1 VPERRKRATI
11 REVADAT
18 GLSPAAV
25 SYALRGIQTSEET
38 QERVRRAAVELGY
51 NVDRIARALAS
62 GRTGTVGLLFGS
74 LEDLWQQLLGVG
86 IGSALLARDHYA
98 LLVDS
103 AGDPERQLLLAQQ
116 LRDQRVDGLIVQPLD
131 PSDESWSELTESL
144 PIVSIG
150 DVLHGGRAA
159 GEVMFDNRAGVA
171 LALEHLHKLGH
182 RRIGVLTP
190 TQPSTPD
197 RPSDIYV
204 TAEADRLGL
213 DVSIIS
219 SPPVVTAA
227 TEAAREVLSKT
238 DRPTALFCLA
248 DSIAYGAYAAA
259 RELGLSIPD
268 DVSVS
273 GYDDHPMSALLTP
286 ALTTVDWNIDRIV
299 RAAVRLVLAAI
310 ERKPHRR
317 RAIQPPHLCERGS
330 TGPPAASGLPR
341 ASAPP
346 RREPDGQSTAGGG
359 QLPGG
364 R

>member
-1 VPERRKRATI
+1 VPQQRKRATI
-11 REVADAT
+11 REVAEAT

-38 QERVRRAAVELGY
+38 QERVRRAAGELGY

-98 LLVDS
+98 LLVDA
-103 AGDPERQLLLAQQ
+103 AGDPERQLLLARQ

-131 PSDESWSELTESL
+131 PSDERWSQLAESL

-150 DVLHGGRAA
+150 DALHGGLAA
-159 GEVMFDNRAGVA
+159 GEVVFDNRSGVT

-197 RPSDIYV
+197 RPADIHV
-204 TAEADRLGL
+204 IAEAERLGL
-213 DVSIIS
+213 DVSIVS
-219 SPPVVTAA
+219 SPPALTAA
-227 TEAAREVLSKT
+227 TEVAHEVLSKAD
-238 DRPTALFCLA
+238 DRPTALFCFA

-259 RELGLSIPD
+259 RELGLRIPD
-268 DVSVS
+268 EVSIS

-286 ALTTVDWNIDRIV
+286 ALTTMDWNVDRIV

-310 ERKPHRR
+310 ERKPYRR
-317 RAIQPPHLCERGS
+317 RTVQPPHLRQRGS
-330 TGPPAASGLPR
+330 TGPPAVSRLRKAPTTSGARSSRPETSR
-341 ASAPP
+341 F
-346 RREPDGQSTAGGG
+346 QN
-359 QLPGG
+359 
-364 R
+364 

>member
-1 VPERRKRATI
+1 MPQQRKRATI

-38 QERVRRAAVELGY
+38 QERVRRAAMELGY

-74 LEDLWQQLLGVG
+74 LEDLWQQLLGIG
-86 IGSALLARDHYA
+86 IGSALLARDHYV
-98 LLVDS
+98 LLVDA
-103 AGDPERQLLLAQQ
+103 AGDPERQLLLARR

-131 PSDESWSELTESL
+131 PSDEGWPELADSL

-150 DVLHGGRAA
+150 DTLHGGRAG
-159 GEVMFDNRAGVA
+159 GEVMFDNRAGVTLA
-171 LALEHLHKLGH
+171 LAHLHKLGH

-197 RPSDIYV
+197 RPSDIHV
-204 TAEADRLGL
+204 TAEAERLGL

-219 SPPVVTAA
+219 SPPVLTAA
-227 TEAAREVLSKT
+227 TEVAREVLSKT
-238 DRPTALFCLA
+238 DRPTALFCFA

-259 RELGLSIPD
+259 RELGLRIPGEVSIC
-268 DVSVS
+268 

-310 ERKPHRR
+310 EGKPHRR
-317 RAIQPPHLCERGS
+317 RTVQQPHLRERGS
-330 TGPPAASGLPR
+330 TGPPPASGL
-341 ASAPP
+341 
-346 RREPDGQSTAGGG
+346 REARH
-359 QLPGG
+359 GG
-364 R
+364 RRSPIANAFGPEHQ

>member
-1 VPERRKRATI
+1 MPQQRKRATI
-11 REVADAT
+11 REVAEAT

-38 QERVRRAAVELGY
+38 QERVRRAAAELGY

-98 LLVDS
+98 LLVDA
-103 AGDPERQLLLAQQ
+103 AGDPERQLLLAAPAAGPAGG
-116 LRDQRVDGLIVQPLD
+116 RPHRAAARPVGRAVVRAGGEPADRVDRRRAAGR
-131 PSDESWSELTESL
+131 
-144 PIVSIG
+144 
-150 DVLHGGRAA
+150 RAA
-159 GEVMFDNRAGVA
+159 GEVVFDNRAGVT

-197 RPSDIYV
+197 RPADIHV
-204 TAEADRLGL
+204 TAEAERLGL

-219 SPPVVTAA
+219 SPPALAAA
-227 TEAAREVLSKT
+227 TEVAREVLSKA
-238 DRPTALFCLA
+238 DRPTALFCFA

-259 RELGLSIPD
+259 RELGLRIPD
-268 DVSVS
+268 EVSVS

-286 ALTTVDWNIDRIV
+286 ALTTMDWNIDGIV
-299 RAAVRLVLAAI
+299 RAAVRLILAAI
-310 ERKPHRR
+310 EQKPYRR
-317 RAIQPPHLCERGS
+317 RTVQPPQLRERGS
-330 TGPPAASGLPR
+330 TGPPEARP
-341 ASAPP
+341 
-346 RREPDGQSTAGGG
+346 
-359 QLPGG
+359 
-364 R
+364 

>member
-1 VPERRKRATI
+1 MPAHLRLEKVPQQRKRATI

-38 QERVRRAAVELGY
+38 QERVRRAATELGY

-98 LLVDS
+98 LLVD
-103 AGDPERQLLLAQQ
+103 AADDPERQLLLARQ

-131 PSDESWSELTESL
+131 PSDDRWSELADNL

-150 DVLHGGRAA
+150 DTLANGRAA
-159 GEVMFDNRAGVA
+159 GEVMFDNRAGVM
-171 LALEHLHKLGH
+171 LALEHLHDLGH
-182 RRIGVLTP
+182 QRIAVLTP

-197 RPSDIYV
+197 RPSDIHV
-204 TAEADRLGL
+204 TAEAERLSL

-219 SPPVVTAA
+219 SPPMLTAA
-227 TEAAREVLSKT
+227 TEVALKVLSKA
-238 DRPTALFCLA
+238 DRPTALFCFA

-259 RELGLSIPD
+259 RELSLRVPD
-268 DVSVS
+268 DVSIS

-286 ALTTVDWNIDRIV
+286 ALTTVNWDVDLII
-299 RAAVRLVLAAI
+299 RATVRLVLAAI

-317 RAIQPPHLCERGS
+317 RTVQAPHLRERGS
-330 TGPPAASGLPR
+330 TGPPPMRTRRAAS
-341 ASAPP
+341 
-346 RREPDGQSTAGGG
+346 
-359 QLPGG
+359 
-364 R
+364 